1 MLYYCPAS
9 GFECGNHFV
18 AIGNHGWYEKGGEK
32 ARFDQQPVEA
42 AAMIDACLEAFN
54 TTHVEQWLSNAYRCF
69 NWYQGEN
76 DLRLPLYDHA
86 TGGCRDGLQ
95 ADGVN
100 ENQGAESSL
109 SWLMALLAV
118 YGQRN
123 LGKALPQEDE
133 KKTPAAVSE
142 A

>member
-1 MLYYCPAS
+1 M
-9 GFECGNHFV
+9 V
-18 AIGNHGWYEKGGEK
+18 
-32 ARFDQQPVEA
+32 
-42 AAMIDACLEAFN
+42 DACLEAFN
-54 TTHVEQWLSNAYRCF
+54 ATHDEQWITRAYRCF

-76 DLRLPLYDHA
+76 DLRIPLYDHA

-123 LGKALPQEDE
+123 LGKTLAQEDE
-133 KKTPAAVSE
+133 KQASAEVYKA
-142 A
+142 